1 MLQTRQYLNQCS
13 TNPGDL
19 WISGRPLIAALYLD
33 QYYTLILS
41 NQFCRILHA
50 FKRIYMWQLYSAY
63 IIYMMLLYWR
73 YKIKLICATA
83 IKKDCYR
90 LHRVFFWPADSAE
103 LCFLVFTFSCRKIIF
118 IQYWRW
124 LVPQTAFQFETAVS
138 YVQKSWIQRKVK
150 VGLRLAV
157 TVWIIYKLHINSQPT
172 W

>member
-1 MLQTRQYLNQCS
+1 MTFGF
-13 TNPGDL
+13 PAVL
-19 WISGRPLIAALYLD
+19 WLLHYLD

-103 LCFLVFTFSCRKIIF
+103 LCFLVFTFSCRKNYIHTILTLISPPNCF
-118 IQYWRW
+118 SIRNCSE
-124 LVPQTAFQFETAVS
+124 LCPEILDS
-138 YVQKSWIQRKVK
+138 KESKSWVK
-150 VGLRLAV
+150 TCSNCLNYL
-157 TVWIIYKLHINSQPT
+157 
-172 W
+172 